1 MLTPKYILTIASIC
15 SSMLFL
21 PGIDLILSGVLI
33 FMFGAISVIVNLF
46 FFWGPLRK
54 ILFKELLS
62 QFYLQLYHN
71 DEFIDFLV
79 EKRNARKNKN
89 P

>member
-1 MLTPKYILTIASIC
+1 MITPKYVMALVSIC
-15 SSMLFL
+15 SMVLFV
-21 PGIDLILSGVLI
+21 PGIDTILSGVLI
-33 FMFGAISVIVNLF
+33 FMVGGVSVIVNLF
-46 FFWGPLRK
+46 FFWNPLRK

-79 EKRNARKNKN
+79 EKRNARKK
-89 P
+89 